1 MWTRVLDLIHIE
13 LTTSLADNQM
23 KAQRLER
30 ICQLLKYT
38 ENLQSEPE
46 ETAPML
52 LNTAKQFFQEEQ
64 IIWELGNK
72 LKTDKEI
79 SVDEWLLLSYLIML
93 REVLESGWEQFYKI
107 IFSVYTE
114 LGYYLEKIRLFLRK
128 LPFSEGLQKLA
139 KRWAEPGINNK
150 YDIVALVYIR
160 SCALINIYGEVSLY
174 EKVSNSLEFDKKFLL
189 VFLAAAC
196 LKVDGVASIIDIS
209 TWSDSQYACMSMM
222 DTFHFLPGTSW
233 G

>member
-13 LTTSLADNQM
+13 LTTSLADEM

-38 ENLQSEPE
+38 ENIQSEPA

-52 LNTAKQFFQEEQ
+52 LKRAKQFFQEEP
-64 IIWELGNK
+64 IIWELGYK
-72 LKTDKEI
+72 LKTDQEI

-114 LGYYLEKIRLFLRK
+114 LGQSLEKIRLFLRK

-139 KRWAEPGINNK
+139 KGWAEPGINNK
-150 YDIVALVYIR
+150 YDIAALVYIR
-160 SCALINIYGEVSLY
+160 SCALINIYGEASLY
-174 EKVSNSLEFDKKFLL
+174 EKVANNLEFDKKFLL

-209 TWSDSQYACMSMM
+209 TWSDSQYACMFMM

>member
-13 LTTSLADNQM
+13 LTTSLADEM

-38 ENLQSEPE
+38 ENIQSEPAD
-46 ETAPML
+46 TAPML
-52 LNTAKQFFQEEQ
+52 LNTAKQFFQEEP
-64 IIWELGNK
+64 IIWELGYK

-114 LGYYLEKIRLFLRK
+114 LGQDLEKIRLFLRK

-139 KRWAEPGINNK
+139 KGWAEPGINNK
-150 YDIVALVYIR
+150 YDIAALVYIR
-160 SCALINIYGEVSLY
+160 SCALINIYGEASLY
-174 EKVSNSLEFDKKFLL
+174 EKVANNLEFDKKFLL

-209 TWSDSQYACMSMM
+209 TWSDSQYACMFMM

>member
-13 LTTSLADNQM
+13 LTTSLADEM

-38 ENLQSEPE
+38 ENIQSEPA

-52 LNTAKQFFQEEQ
+52 LKRAKQFFQEEP
-64 IIWELGNK
+64 IIWELGYK

-114 LGYYLEKIRLFLRK
+114 LGQSLEKIRLFLRK

-139 KRWAEPGINNK
+139 KGWAEPGINTQ
-150 YDIVALVYIR
+150 YDIAALIYIR
-160 SCALINIYGEVSLY
+160 SCALINIYGETALY
-174 EKVSNSLEFDKKFLL
+174 EKVANNLEFDKKFLL

-209 TWSDSQYACMSMM
+209 TWSDSQYACMFMM

>member
-13 LTTSLADNQM
+13 LTTSLADEM

-38 ENLQSEPE
+38 ENIQSEPAD
-46 ETAPML
+46 TAPML
-52 LNTAKQFFQEEQ
+52 LKRAKQFFQEEP
-64 IIWELGNK
+64 IIWELGYK

-114 LGYYLEKIRLFLRK
+114 LGHYLEKIRLFLRK

-139 KRWAEPGINNK
+139 KGWAEPGINNK
-150 YDIVALVYIR
+150 YDIAALVYIR
-160 SCALINIYGEVSLY
+160 SCALINIYGEASLY
-174 EKVSNSLEFDKKFLL
+174 EKVANNLEFDKKFLL

-209 TWSDSQYACMSMM
+209 TWSDSQYACMFMM

>member
-13 LTTSLADNQM
+13 LTTSLADEM

-38 ENLQSEPE
+38 ENIQSEPA

-52 LNTAKQFFQEEQ
+52 LKRAKQFFQEEP
-64 IIWELGNK
+64 IIWELGYK

-114 LGYYLEKIRLFLRK
+114 LGQDLEKIRLFLRK

-139 KRWAEPGINNK
+139 KGWAEPGINNK
-150 YDIVALVYIR
+150 YDIAALVYIR
-160 SCALINIYGEVSLY
+160 SCALINIYGEASLY
-174 EKVSNSLEFDKKFLL
+174 EKVANNLEFDKKFLL

-209 TWSDSQYACMSMM
+209 TWSDSQYACMFMM

>member
-13 LTTSLADNQM
+13 LTTSLADEM

-38 ENLQSEPE
+38 ENIQSEPAD
-46 ETAPML
+46 TAPML
-52 LNTAKQFFQEEQ
+52 LNTAKQFFQEEP
-64 IIWELGNK
+64 IIWELGYK

-114 LGYYLEKIRLFLRK
+114 LGQYLEKIRLFLRK

-139 KRWAEPGINNK
+139 KGWAEPGINNK
-150 YDIVALVYIR
+150 YDIAALVYIR
-160 SCALINIYGEVSLY
+160 SCALINIYGEASLY

-196 LKVDGVASIIDIS
+196 LKVDGVASQIDIS
-209 TWSDSQYACMSMM
+209 TWSDSQYACMFMM

>member
-1 MWTRVLDLIHIE
+1 MWTRVLNLIHVD
-13 LTTSLADNQM
+13 LTISLADQM

-30 ICQLLKYT
+30 IYQLLKYA
-38 ENLQSEPE
+38 ESIQSEPA

-52 LNTAKQFFQEEQ
+52 LHTVEQFLQEEQ
-64 IIWELGNK
+64 IILGLGNK
-72 LKTDKEI
+72 LKTDAEI

-93 REVLESGWEQFYKI
+93 REVLESGWEQFYRI
-107 IFSVYTE
+107 IFSVYPE
-114 LGYYLEKIRLFLRK
+114 LGQCVEKVRFFLKK

-139 KRWAEPGINNK
+139 NGWAEPGIDNK
-150 YDIVALVYIR
+150 YDLAALIYIR
-160 SCALINIYGEVSLY
+160 SCTLIDIYWQRSVY
-174 EKVSNSLEFDKKFLL
+174 EKVSNFLDLDKSFLL

-196 LKVDGVASIIDIS
+196 LKIDGIASKTDIS
-209 TWSDSQYACMSMM
+209 TWSDSQYACMFMM